1 MTFSERMQNLINK
14 GIEGSKDIAARARD
28 QAQAWGEMGVLKIE
42 ILQLHSQAEKLV
54 SRLGAHTYAEFVERS
69 QPKLEST
76 EPVTASILKSI
87 REAEVAIA
95 DKEAAYR
102 RIGGKDL
109 DLED

>member
-1 MTFSERMQNLINK
+1 MTFSERMQALINK

-42 ILQLHSQAEKLV
+42 ILQLRSQAEKLV
-54 SRLGAHTYAEFVERS
+54 SRLGAHTYAELVERS
-69 QPKLEST
+69 KPSVSIED
-76 EPVTASILKSI
+76 PVTASILRSV
-87 REAEVAIA
+87 REAEAAIA